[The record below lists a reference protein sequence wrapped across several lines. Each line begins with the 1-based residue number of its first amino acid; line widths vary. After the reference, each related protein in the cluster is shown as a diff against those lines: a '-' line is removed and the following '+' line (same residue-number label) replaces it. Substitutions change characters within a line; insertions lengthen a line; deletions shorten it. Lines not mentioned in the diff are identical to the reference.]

1 MSFLIFHGRRRV
13 HPWHHPHHSAD
24 AEARNEIAEQK
35 RERKAHCDGHLY
47 MIVLLLPSLNIVHHC
62 FQRSRW
68 FGCMMIVSDAACVCR
83 LQMNGVRYARDES
96 EPEPVWISIVRSWEE
111 SISSFCS
118 RLVSSL
124 EVVINVKDER
134 GSIGMDIYS
143 SGQSA
148 VVLDDSF

>member
-1 MSFLIFHGRRRV
+1 
-13 HPWHHPHHSAD
+13 
-24 AEARNEIAEQK
+24 
-35 RERKAHCDGHLY
+35 
-47 MIVLLLPSLNIVHHC
+47 
-62 FQRSRW
+62 
-68 FGCMMIVSDAACVCR
+68 MMIVSDAARVCR

-124 EVVINVKDER
+124 EVVINAKDGR
-134 GSIGMDIYS
+134 GSIRMNIYS
-143 SGQSA
+143 SGLSA